1 MPRAIVIHPGFHK
14 TGTSTLQQVLR
25 LNRPALK
32 RQLRI
37 VLRGEMRDL
46 VHAARGYSTWR
57 DPFTLDKFARRFRD
71 LLERLG
77 RMPKRVLCL
86 SCEELSGHLPGR
98 EGIPDYSAATVLAA
112 EMARIAA
119 EVHPGTPLH
128 FHLTLR
134 QTEPWLRSAYWEH
147 VKASSMTK
155 GWEEFAEA
163 TRPGADLAAAADAM
177 AAALPCPVH
186 RSWLEESAT
195 LPLGPAGPLLE
206 LCGVSGEALR
216 GLEPVPPANTRPD
229 DSVLLALLAAN
240 RDYTDRDARAA
251 AKQAILSAA
260 QERPRD

>member
-25 LNRPALK
+25 RNRPALK
-32 RQLRI
+32 GQVRI

-57 DPFTLDKFARRFRD
+57 DPFTLDKFAHRFHA
-71 LLERLG
+71 LLDKLG

-98 EGIPDYSAATVLAA
+98 EGIPDYSAATVLTA

-119 EVHPGTPLH
+119 EMHPGIPLS

-134 QTEPWLRSAYWEH
+134 QPESWLRSAYWEH
-147 VKASSMTK
+147 VKSSSMTL
-155 GWEEFAEA
+155 GWDDFAA
-163 TRPGADLAAAADAM
+163 ASRPGADLTAAADAM
-177 AAALPCPVH
+177 AEALPCPVH
-186 RSWLEESAT
+186 RSWLEDTAA
-195 LPLGPAGPLLE
+195 LPLGPAVPLLD
-206 LCGVSGEALR
+206 LCGISEQAQR
-216 GLEPVPPANTRPD
+216 GLERVAPANTRHD

-240 RDYTDRDARAA
+240 RDYTDRDARLA
-251 AKQAILSAA
+251 AKQAILAAA
-260 QERPRD
+260 QEKQP